1 MCGIAGV
8 FSAAGNIG
16 PEDVACVRRMSSA
29 QTHRGPDDSGEFIDA
44 HAALAHRRLS
54 IIDLSEA
61 GRQPLANEDAS
72 VQVICNGEIYNYREL
87 RKELTGAGHRFR
99 SESDSE
105 VLAHGYEQW
114 GMPALLGR
122 LRGMFAFVL
131 YDAKRKACFAARD
144 RLGIKPLY
152 YFEQRRS
159 ERGGKFIFA
168 SEVKAIASDEGIDPD
183 AVAGLLLLGSVPHP
197 LTWRKGVRCLEP
209 AAWMEISQ
217 DGVRTERYWTLAGK
231 SHGEMRAVLS
241 DAAERHLISDAP
253 LGVFLSSGVDSTG
266 LVALARRAGSRVR
279 TLTVTF
285 DEADHNEQ
293 TAGIARRF
301 ETEHSE
307 IRIAA
312 GDFVDEI
319 PRILA
324 AMDQPTSDGVN
335 TYFVSK
341 AARACGLKTVLSG
354 LGGDEVFRGYRH
366 YAWLA
371 KYQGEWDAFAAMPGA
386 LRRAGSAFAAS
397 AGAAMGKESWRR
409 LRDIGEATTESL
421 YLAIRGFFDSDSVE
435 RLTGMRPSM
444 PELSEDASFQTIEM
458 RRYLHDQ
465 LLRDADV
472 FGMACSLEIRVP
484 YLDHEVV
491 ETALAQ
497 ADEYHARQGVNKPLL
512 VDAIGDDVVLD
523 AARRPKAGFVL
534 PLGKWMRKHS
544 DELRERALQSDL
556 DCGEIRRLWSAF
568 ESGKM
573 NATRAWALVVL
584 GSMRA

>member
-16 PEDVACVRRMSSA
+16 PQDIAYVRRMSDA
-29 QTHRGPDDSGEFIDA
+29 LTHRGPDDSGEFIDA

-54 IIDLSEA
+54 LIDLSAA
-61 GRQPLANEDAS
+61 GRQPLPNEDAS

-87 RKELTGAGHRFR
+87 RKELAAAGHRFR
-99 SESDSE
+99 SQSDSE
-105 VLAHGYEQW
+105 VLVHGYEQW
-114 GMPALLGR
+114 GMPGLLGR

-131 YDAKRKACFAARD
+131 YDAGRNVCFAARD

-152 YFEQRRS
+152 YSEQDGR
-159 ERGGKFIFA
+159 IVFA
-168 SEVKAIASDEGIDPD
+168 SEVKAIASEGRIDPD
-183 AVAGLLLLGSVPHP
+183 AVAGFLLLGSVPHP

-209 AAWMEISQ
+209 AAYLEISRS
-217 DGVRTERYWTLAGK
+217 GVRRELYWTLNGK

-241 DAAERHLISDAP
+241 DAVERHLISDAP

-266 LVALARRAGSRVR
+266 LVALARSAGSRVR
-279 TLTVTF
+279 TLAVTI
-285 DEADHNEQ
+285 DAAGHNEP
-293 TAGIARRF
+293 TADIARHF
-301 ETEHSE
+301 ETDHSE
-307 IRIAA
+307 IRITAR
-312 GDFVDEI
+312 DFMDEI
-319 PRILA
+319 PRVLA
-324 AMDQPTSDGVN
+324 AMDQPASDGVN

-341 AARACGLKTVLSG
+341 AARDAGLKTVLSG

-366 YAWLA
+366 YGWLA
-371 KYQGEWDAFAAMPGA
+371 RYQREWNAFAAMPGS
-386 LRRAGSAFAAS
+386 LRRAGSALAAS
-397 AGAAMGKESWRR
+397 AGGALGKESWRR
-409 LRDIGEATTESL
+409 LRDVGDATPASL
-421 YLAIRGFFDSDSVE
+421 YLAIRGFFDSNTIE
-435 RLTGMRPSM
+435 QLTGARPAM
-444 PELSEDASFQTIEM
+444 PQPSEDDRFQTIEM

-491 ETALAQ
+491 ETALAR
-497 ADEYHARQGVNKPLL
+497 AGEDHARPGINKPLL

-523 AARRPKAGFVL
+523 AARRPKTGFVL

-544 DELRERALQSDL
+544 NELREQALQSDL
-556 DCGEIRRLWSAF
+556 DRAGNRRQWSAF
-568 ESGKM
+568 ESGQM
-573 NATRAWALVVL
+573 NATRALALVVF

>member
-1 MCGIAGV
+1 
-8 FSAAGNIG
+8 
-16 PEDVACVRRMSSA
+16 
-29 QTHRGPDDSGEFIDA
+29 
-44 HAALAHRRLS
+44 
-54 IIDLSEA
+54 
-61 GRQPLANEDAS
+61 EDAS

-87 RKELTGAGHRFR
+87 RTELAGAGHRFR

-114 GMPALLGR
+114 GMPGLLGR

-131 YDAKRKACFAARD
+131 YDARRKVCFAVRD

-152 YFEQRRS
+152 YAEQ
-159 ERGGKFIFA
+159 GGKVVLA
-168 SEVKAIASDEGIDPD
+168 SEVKAIASDGGIDPH
-183 AVAGLLLLGSVPHP
+183 AVAGFLLLGSIPHP

-209 AAWMEISQ
+209 ATYLEISQ
-217 DGVRTERYWTLAGK
+217 NGLRSEPYWTVAGK

-241 DAAERHLISDAP
+241 DAVERHLISDAP

-266 LVALARRAGSRVR
+266 LVALARRAGSRIR

-293 TAGIARRF
+293 TAEIARYF
-301 ETEHSE
+301 ETDHSE
-307 IRIAA
+307 IRITAR
-312 GDFVDEI
+312 DFVDEI
-319 PRILA
+319 PRILG
-324 AMDQPTSDGVN
+324 AMDQAASDGVN

-341 AARACGLKTVLSG
+341 AARASGLKTVLSG

-371 KYQGEWDAFAAMPGA
+371 KCRREWSVFAAMPGS
-386 LRRAGSAFAAS
+386 LRRAGSALAAS
-397 AGAAMGKESWRR
+397 AGAALGKESWRR
-409 LRDIGEATTESL
+409 LRDVGDATPGSL
-421 YLAIRGFFDSDSVE
+421 YLALRGFFDSDSVE
-435 RLTGMRPSM
+435 QLTGMRPNI
-444 PELSEDASFQTIEM
+444 SEDGNFQTIEM
-458 RRYLHDQ
+458 KRYLHDQ

-491 ETALAQ
+491 ETALARADQ
-497 ADEYHARQGVNKPLL
+497 AHVRPGVNKPLL

-523 AARRPKAGFVL
+523 AARRPKSGFVL
-534 PLGKWMRKHS
+534 PLGRWMRKHS
-544 DELRERALQSDL
+544 DELREQALQSDL
-556 DCGEIRRLWSAF
+556 DRCEIRRLWSAF
-568 ESGKM
+568 ESGRM

>member
-8 FSAAGNIG
+8 FSAAGNIS
-16 PEDVACVRRMSSA
+16 PEDVVCVRRMSGA
-29 QTHRGPDDSGEFIDA
+29 QTHRGPDDCGEFIDA
-44 HAALAHRRLS
+44 YAALAHRRLS
-54 IIDLSEA
+54 IIDLSAA
-61 GRQPLANEDAS
+61 GRQPLENEDAT

-114 GMPALLGR
+114 GMPGLLGR

-131 YDAKRKACFAARD
+131 YDAGRKVCFAVRD

-152 YFEQRRS
+152 YS
-159 ERGGKFIFA
+159 ERGGKFLFA
-168 SEVKAIASDEGIDPD
+168 SEVKAFAADGGVDPN
-183 AVAGLLLLGSVPHP
+183 AVAGFLLLGSVPHP

-209 AAWMEISQ
+209 ASYLEISST
-217 DGVRTERYWTLAGK
+217 GVRSERYWTLAGK

-241 DAAERHLISDAP
+241 DAVTRHLISDAP
-253 LGVFLSSGVDSTG
+253 LGVFLSSGIDSTG

-293 TAGIARRF
+293 TAGIARHF

-307 IRIAA
+307 IRTTAR
-312 GDFVDEI
+312 DFVDEI

-324 AMDQPTSDGVN
+324 AMDQPASDGVN

-341 AARACGLKTVLSG
+341 AARAAGLKTVLSG

-371 KYQGEWDAFAAMPGA
+371 KYQREWNALAAMPGA
-386 LRRAGSAFAAS
+386 LRLAAAAGTAL
-397 AGAAMGKESWRR
+397 GKESWRR
-409 LRDIGEATTESL
+409 LRDARDATPQSL

-435 RLTGMRPSM
+435 QLTGMRPAL
-444 PELSEDASFQTIEM
+444 PKLSEDDNFQTIEM

-472 FGMACSLEIRVP
+472 FGMASSLEIRVP

-497 ADEYHARQGVNKPLL
+497 ADEDHARPGVNKPLL
-512 VDAIGDDVVLD
+512 VDAIGDDVVLN
-523 AARRPKAGFVL
+523 AARRPKTGFVL

-544 DELRERALQSDL
+544 EELREQALRANL
-556 DCGEIRRLWSAF
+556 DQGEIRRLWSAF

>member
-16 PEDVACVRRMSSA
+16 PEDVACVRRMSGA

-54 IIDLSEA
+54 IIDLSDA
-61 GRQPLANEDAS
+61 GRQPLANEDAA

-87 RKELTGAGHRFR
+87 RTELTAAEHRFR

-114 GMPALLGR
+114 GMPGLLGR

-131 YDAKRKACFAARD
+131 YDARRKVCFAARD

-152 YFEQRRS
+152 YS
-159 ERGGKFIFA
+159 ERGRKFVFA
-168 SEVKAIASDEGIDPD
+168 SEVKAIAADEGIDPD
-183 AVAGLLLLGSVPHP
+183 AMAGFLLLGSVPHP

-209 AAWMEISQ
+209 ASWMEISQ
-217 DGVRTERYWTLAGK
+217 SGIRTESYWTLAGK
-231 SHGEMRAVLS
+231 SRGEMRAVLS
-241 DAAERHLISDAP
+241 DAVERHLISDAP

-293 TAGIARRF
+293 TAEIARHF

-307 IRIAA
+307 IRITAR
-312 GDFVDEI
+312 DFVDEI
-319 PRILA
+319 PRILG
-324 AMDQPTSDGVN
+324 AMDQPASDGVN

-366 YAWLA
+366 YGWLA
-371 KYQGEWDAFAAMPGA
+371 KYQREWNAFAAMPDA
-386 LRRAGSAFAAS
+386 LRRAGAALAAS
-397 AGAAMGKESWRR
+397 AGTALGKESWRR
-409 LRDIGEATTESL
+409 LRDLGDATTGSL
-421 YLAIRGFFDSDSVE
+421 YLAIRGFFDSDAVE
-435 RLTGMRPSM
+435 RLTGMRPGR
-444 PELSEDASFQTIEM
+444 PALSDDATFQTIEM

-491 ETALAQ
+491 EAALAR
-497 ADEYHARQGVNKPLL
+497 ANEDYTRPGVNKPLL
-512 VDAIGDDVVLD
+512 VDGIGDHVVLE
-523 AARRPKAGFVL
+523 AARRPKTGFVL

-556 DCGEIRRLWSAF
+556 DRSEIRRLWSAF